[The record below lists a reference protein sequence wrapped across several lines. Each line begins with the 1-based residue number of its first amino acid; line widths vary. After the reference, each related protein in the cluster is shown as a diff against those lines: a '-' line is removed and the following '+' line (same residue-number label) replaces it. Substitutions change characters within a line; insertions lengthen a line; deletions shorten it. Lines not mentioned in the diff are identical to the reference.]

1 MKHILVRQGTKTDL
15 PAGGTIEGELRWC
28 TDTHELYIDDTAG
41 NILINKTA
49 IVLNYK
55 GVMDCSG
62 IVITDYGFETW
73 TNPTTLTYWTLTQNG
88 TGGTLNQESGAGNV
102 KSGTYSAKITIG
114 TAATY
119 IGCNSNPSAVPLRG
133 SKVTL
138 GVWCKSANTVTNG
151 VKIGMGV
158 DGTGEGWTE
167 TNYQNTGGWEY
178 LTVTSI
184 TIPADAT
191 YIGIQLRL
199 DGANAPAYYDSL
211 SASPYP
217 DGTLG
222 DVYIV
227 SAAGKIGGDSGKTVA
242 IGDMIICNS
251 DTVAGNEAAVGSKWD
266 VIISA
271 GLTTYEL
278 KLVNDA
284 DNMPVTT
291 NIVILVIPSEK
302 TGMNLINAQAS
313 VTTPSNA
320 VVSYQIRNLTDGVD
334 MLTTPITIDIGEYS
348 SYTAVTPSVIDITK
362 DDVFTAD
369 RIGISKTVAGT
380 TEKGDTIILTFSSP

>member
-1 MKHILVRQGTKTDL
+1 MKHIIVRHGTKADL

-28 TDTHELYIDDTAG
+28 TDTHELYIDDDAG
-41 NILINKTA
+41 NILINKTE

-62 IVITDYGFETW
+62 S
-73 TNPTTLTYWTLTQNG
+73 P
-88 TGGTLNQESGAGNV
+88 
-102 KSGTYSAKITIG
+102 
-114 TAATY
+114 
-119 IGCNSNPSAVPLRG
+119 
-133 SKVTL
+133 
-138 GVWCKSANTVTNG
+138 
-151 VKIGMGV
+151 
-158 DGTGEGWTE
+158 
-167 TNYQNTGGWEY
+167 NY
-178 LTVTSI
+178 
-184 TIPADAT
+184 PA
-191 YIGIQLRL
+191 
-199 DGANAPAYYDSL
+199 
-211 SASPYP
+211 
-217 DGTLG
+217 GTLG
-222 DVYIV
+222 DVYFV
-227 SAAGKIGGDSGKTVA
+227 SVAGKIGGVAGKTVA
-242 IGDMIICNS
+242 IGDMFICNV
-251 DTVAGNEAAVGSKWD
+251 DTVTGNEAAVGSKWD